1 MVRPQKSVTYGQCA
15 ARQSVNSFI
24 NESLHDVEDNS
35 QTVLTEALR
44 KQAETPVFKRIFII
58 YYDFSLFS
66 VLLYYHLDD

>member
-44 KQAETPVFKRIFII
+44 KQAETPMLRIFII
-58 YYDFSLFS
+58 YYNFSLFS